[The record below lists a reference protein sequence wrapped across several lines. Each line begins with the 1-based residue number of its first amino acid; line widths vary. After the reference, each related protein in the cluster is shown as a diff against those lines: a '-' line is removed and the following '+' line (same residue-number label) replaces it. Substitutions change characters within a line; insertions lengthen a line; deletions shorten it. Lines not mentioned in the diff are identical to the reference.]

1 LEWLPFTR
9 RGYQLLVSAW
19 NDFPNDPVLLR
30 AMGQIIS
37 GTKQEADAVA
47 LFDKALAVEPNS
59 TLLYYDKAL
68 AAEQAGDG
76 NNAINYFEKTLQL
89 DPWLVDPYQ
98 HLARLYAAN
107 AQLELAKQT
116 YVRFLKAFPESIEA
130 KRGVFRS
137 SGHSTPNKK

>member
-1 LEWLPFTR
+1 LELFPFTR
-9 RGYQLLVSAW
+9 RGYQLLVSAS

-37 GTKQEADAVA
+37 GTKREAEAEA
-47 LFDKALAVEPNS
+47 LFDKALAAEPNS
-59 TLLYYDKAL
+59 SLVYYDKAE

-76 NNAINYFEKTLQL
+76 SNAISYFEKTLQL

-107 AQLELAKQT
+107 AQLALAHQT
-116 YVRFLKAFPESIEA
+116 YARFLKAFPESIDA
-130 KRGVFRS
+130 KREVFRS